1 MDVMASAFFQ
11 LFSLLAIIL
20 PVLGGILLLSF
31 LWRMTKALEGILQEL
46 RRING
51 FSEKWVE
58 SQPNSTKE
66 Q

>member
-1 MDVMASAFFQ
+1 M
-11 LFSLLAIIL
+11 L
-20 PVLGGILLLSF
+20 LLLSF